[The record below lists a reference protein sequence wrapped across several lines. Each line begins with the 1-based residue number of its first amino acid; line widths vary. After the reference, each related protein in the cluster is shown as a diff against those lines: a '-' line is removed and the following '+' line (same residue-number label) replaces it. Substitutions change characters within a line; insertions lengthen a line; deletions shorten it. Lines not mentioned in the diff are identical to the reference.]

1 MVDFGQLSRLL
12 NIIVSARI
20 LDVNFK
26 NLVSGKEE
34 VFQQE
39 CRKVMDY
46 LINKCKFKEAR
57 LIARESGISMDDVT
71 IAEVRNSSSFIIP
84 NDRWFDF
91 ERCRKDGKL
100 FYISKLL
107 LQIHVLPNQFFQNK
121 WEKQK
126 LLVTSL
132 WGDPVTRR
140 KLWMACEDRCTHHK
154 VAPLTVAQYFQV
166 QGLNGRHTSS
176 TVRLVFDK

>member
-12 NIIVSARI
+12 NIIVSAHI

-26 NLVSGKEE
+26 NLGKEE

-91 ERCRKDGKL
+91 ERCRKDGK
-100 FYISKLL
+100 
-107 LQIHVLPNQFFQNK
+107 
-121 WEKQK
+121 
-126 LLVTSL
+126 
-132 WGDPVTRR
+132 
-140 KLWMACEDRCTHHK
+140 
-154 VAPLTVAQYFQV
+154 
-166 QGLNGRHTSS
+166 
-176 TVRLVFDK
+176 

>member
-12 NIIVSARI
+12 NIIVNAHI

-46 LINKCKFKEAR
+46 LINKCMFKEAR

-71 IAEVRNSSSFIIP
+71 IAEVRNSLFNLP
-84 NDRWFDF
+84 NVWWFDF
-91 ERCRKDGKL
+91 ERCRKDVK
-100 FYISKLL
+100 
-107 LQIHVLPNQFFQNK
+107 
-121 WEKQK
+121 
-126 LLVTSL
+126 
-132 WGDPVTRR
+132 
-140 KLWMACEDRCTHHK
+140 
-154 VAPLTVAQYFQV
+154 
-166 QGLNGRHTSS
+166 
-176 TVRLVFDK
+176 

>member
-12 NIIVSARI
+12 NIIVNAHI

-46 LINKCKFKEAR
+46 LINKCMFKEAK

-71 IAEVRNSSSFIIP
+71 IAEVRNSSMFILP
-84 NDRWFDF
+84 NVRWFDF
-91 ERCRKDGKL
+91 ERCRKDGK
-100 FYISKLL
+100 
-107 LQIHVLPNQFFQNK
+107 
-121 WEKQK
+121 
-126 LLVTSL
+126 
-132 WGDPVTRR
+132 
-140 KLWMACEDRCTHHK
+140 
-154 VAPLTVAQYFQV
+154 
-166 QGLNGRHTSS
+166 
-176 TVRLVFDK
+176 